1 MIEFMKLKLDHE
13 QMKTKKLSP
22 NQIKLLRVIQD
33 VIFLLLAFAA
43 IRFYQAAKNNAES
56 VQYLDMQN
64 TGLRSQLF
72 AATNHPTKNSHEK

>member
-1 MIEFMKLKLDHE
+1 MKNKIP
-13 QMKTKKLSP
+13 SP
-22 NQIKLLRVIQD
+22 NQIKLLRVIQTLC
-33 VIFLLLAFAA
+33 ILLLAFSA

-72 AATNHPTKNSHEK
+72 AATNHPTTHSNEK